1 MSRSEVSALRM
12 LGLIGW
18 GNLVVGMFTVI
29 FLLLGYLLLAL
40 ALVFIMQAV
49 SWFALFQALVP
60 LFENVMAARKKTE

>member
-1 MSRSEVSALRM
+1 MSNSEVSALRM
-12 LGLIGW
+12 LGLIAW
-18 GNLVVGMFTVI
+18 GNLAVGMLAII

-60 LFENVMAARKKTE
+60 LFENIMATRKKME